1 MEQLGPGDPQQIG
14 AYRLQARLG
23 AGGMGQVY
31 LARSE
36 RGRTVAVKLVRREL
50 AERAEFR
57 DRFRKEVAAASAV
70 VSRARAMPKSMTRG
84 PSMVSRTLEGL
95 R

>member
-23 AGGMGQVY
+23 AGGLGQVY

-50 AERAEFR
+50 AERAEF
-57 DRFRKEVAAASAV
+57 
-70 VSRARAMPKSMTRG
+70 
-84 PSMVSRTLEGL
+84 
-95 R
+95 